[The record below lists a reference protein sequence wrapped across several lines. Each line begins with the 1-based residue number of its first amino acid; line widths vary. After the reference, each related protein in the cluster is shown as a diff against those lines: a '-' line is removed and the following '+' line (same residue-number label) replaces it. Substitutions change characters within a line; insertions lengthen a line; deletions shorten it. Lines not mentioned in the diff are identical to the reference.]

1 VISGHCSF
9 AVAPLDEFRFLHSRN
24 DAQNKHSHDSAQG
37 APQQTKPDPQSDSYL
52 NLVIELRRNGSFK
65 VIKATQITGQVIL
78 PDFPT
83 SNFVYEVTSEHM
95 TLAIGS
101 FPDDPF
107 TVRGF
112 AGPDNAQERIAQ
124 GHLATVVINV
134 PLVDASQ
141 AAISKIHLR
150 IIKLMSEA
158 NTRSLSS
165 VVLARLRAEGKA
177 VLLNDL
183 PASKLGPAIK
193 KKLVR
198 LQE

>member
-1 VISGHCSF
+1 M
-9 AVAPLDEFRFLHSRN
+9 R
-24 DAQNKHSHDSAQG
+24 
-37 APQQTKPDPQSDSYL
+37 
-52 NLVIELRRNGSFK
+52 
-65 VIKATQITGQVIL
+65 L
-78 PDFPT
+78 P
-83 SNFVYEVTSEHM
+83 
-95 TLAIGS
+95 TL
-101 FPDDPF
+101 
-107 TVRGF
+107 
-112 AGPDNAQERIAQ
+112 IAQ

-158 NTRSLSS
+158 STRSLSS